1 MSMRKLVRKRLV
13 SRAGE
18 SLAEVLV
25 ALMISALG
33 LMMLAGMISSSSSLV
48 MKSKD
53 TMRDYIA
60 AEAGMI
66 EKKYENKKEGTF
78 EISFKRIDE
87 ISGLKL
93 KNNTN
98 WNDGKRTVNLYVN
111 NKTIQNKTIAF
122 YERVISP

>member
-60 AEAGMI
+60 AEADMI
-66 EKKYENKKEGTF
+66 KKNNANWKGTSA
-78 EISFKRIDE
+78 ISFKRIDE
-87 ISGLKL
+87 TSGLKL
-93 KNNTN
+93 KNNTD
-98 WNDGKRTVNLYVN
+98 WDDGKRTVNLYVN

-122 YERVISP
+122 YDRVISP